1 VKPTNPVS
9 LMLGRALMLVIILSS
24 WEVAALLSRRVDFAI
39 ARPTTISVEMVGLLR
54 GWEIWSHVLATGG
67 AALSGLILG
76 TLLGTLLGLLTWFSR
91 SVAQV
96 LRPFILALG
105 AMPILAVA
113 PLMIIWFGIGI
124 QMKIALAC
132 LSTIFVAFAQSS
144 RGAENV
150 SSSYVEVLRGMNA
163 SGWHIFRQ
171 VVVPGSLDW
180 VFSAMRLN
188 AGLALLGAFI
198 GEFIASNVG
207 LGYLVLRAA
216 SLYNVP
222 RAIAA
227 SLFIVGLALAFEG
240 LAGWV
245 EKHRNKV
252 ITLVCLP
259 RNSLKPQTRVV

>member
-1 VKPTNPVS
+1 MNRGN
-9 LMLGRALMLVIILSS
+9 LALGRTVILTIALAA
-24 WEVAALLSRRVDFAI
+24 WEVTALLFHRVEFAI
-39 ARPTTISVEMVGLLR
+39 ARPTEIGGELWDLLR
-54 GWEIWSHVLATGG
+54 GWRVLLWHIAATGG
-67 AALSGLILG
+67 AALAGLTLG
-76 TLLGTLLGLLTWFSR
+76 TFFGTVLGLLTWFSR
-91 SVAQV
+91 STANV
-96 LRPFILALG
+96 LRPFVLALG
-105 AMPILAVA
+105 AMPILAIA

-150 SSSYVEVLRGMNA
+150 SSSYVDVLRGMKA
-163 SGWHIFRQ
+163 SGKHIFTQ

-198 GEFIASNVG
+198 GEFIASNIG

-227 SLFIVGLALAFEG
+227 SLFIVTLALAFDWLG
-240 LAGWV
+240 GRI
-245 EKHRNKV
+245 EKHRNRL
-252 ITLVCLP
+252 INLFCLP
-259 RNSLKPQTRVV
+259 RCASKV